1 MEKIPIIL
9 DTDIG
14 DDVDDTWAII
24 FMLHCPELDIKLIN
38 VALKNSVARAKM
50 VADILVRENRTDIP
64 IGLGVKAEK
73 RELFN
78 KSWSADFDL
87 KNYAGEIVED
97 GIERAAEI
105 VRASEKDVTLI
116 AIAPLPNVSAFVEKY
131 PELVEKINFVG
142 MYGSVYLGYDGKNT
156 PDPEYNVVEY
166 IDCAQKVFSAPWKS
180 MTVTPLDTC
189 GLVRLT
195 GDDFLD
201 IKNYDSEPI
210 KHLMEC
216 YRAWA
221 GGYNDVQSSVLF
233 DTVAIYLA
241 FKKDFITLE
250 KLNVRVDENGYTVI
264 DDINGK
270 PGLWAT
276 AWNYYGK
283 YTEFLL
289 RRLKGYS

>member
-24 FMLHCPELDIKLIN
+24 FMLNCPELDVKLIN
-38 VALKNSVARAKM
+38 VALKDGVSRAKM
-50 VADILVRENRTDIP
+50 VANILVRENRTDIP

-78 KSWSADFDL
+78 KSWSVDFDL
-87 KNYAGEIVED
+87 ESYAGEIVED

-105 VRASEKDVTLI
+105 VRTSEKDITLI

-131 PELVEKINFVG
+131 PELVERINFVG
-142 MYGSVYLGYDGKNT
+142 MHGSIYLGYDGKNN

-166 IDCAQKVFSAPWKS
+166 IDCSQKVFSAPWKS
-180 MTVTPLDTC
+180 ITVTPLDTC

-195 GDDFLD
+195 GDDFSD

-221 GGYNDVQSSVLF
+221 GGYNDTQSSVLF

-250 KLNVRVDENGYTVI
+250 KLNVRVDEKGYTVI
-264 DDINGK
+264 DDINGNL
-270 PGLWAT
+270 GFWAT
-276 AWNYYGK
+276 KWSDYNK
-283 YTEFLL
+283 FTEFLL
-289 RRLKGYS
+289 CRLKGYN